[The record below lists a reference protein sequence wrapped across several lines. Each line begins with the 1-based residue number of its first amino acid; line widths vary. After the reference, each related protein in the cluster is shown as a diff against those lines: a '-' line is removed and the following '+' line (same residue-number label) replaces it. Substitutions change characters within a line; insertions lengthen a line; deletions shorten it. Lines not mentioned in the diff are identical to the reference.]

1 MKVTTE
7 VDATAPVENPVSV
20 PLMVALVT
28 VKLEPTVP
36 SVLLAKAA
44 ATAAFVMAAVAVNV
58 KPPTVKDC
66 PAAVR
71 AGKVT
76 SVDSV
81 SLLSSTVVEDVVGLP
96 AWAKIFSATVGSEMV
111 L

>member
-1 MKVTTE
+1 MKVTTD
-7 VDATAPVENPVSV
+7 VDVTGPVENPVSV
-20 PLMVALVT
+20 PLMVALAT
-28 VKLEPTVP
+28 TRDEPTVP
-36 SVLLAKAA
+36 TALLAKAV

-66 PAAVR
+66 PAAVS

-76 SVDSV
+76 SADSV
-81 SLLSSTVVEDVVGLP
+81 SLLSNTVVDEVVGLP
-96 AWAKIFSATVGSEMV
+96 AWTNISSPTVGSEVV